1 MKHFERDAL
10 HELITG
16 RYKEYELYYSSTI
29 LKRLQAS
36 FASKYEKFHRMHDWY
51 FDDLLVANSG
61 KAIREYSRNQEETVQ
76 IGFYSGDGKYAT
88 YVYKNVTSLEVSF
101 EKTDDVS
108 RVSMNGFGRCLS
120 NRFDIDDDK
129 KIWQGFLFEGGT
141 IELKFEKVSISE
153 LRIQ

>member
-16 RYKEYELYYSSTI
+16 RYKEYELYYSSII

-153 LRIQ
+153 LRI